1 MIFGPGVYTHDGVL
15 ATGSPTWIML
25 LEKRGKD
32 IESYMYKYM
41 DIRAENNGAKQ
52 IQKCWHSMV
61 LKLSQYTGTL
71 GNISKNH
78 LSQLAEEPLRTS
90 AKATI
95 ARKFYPSSLREAPP
109 LSTQFQGP
117 VARTRSP
124 HFLHL

>member
-1 MIFGPGVYTHDGVL
+1 MGPGVYTHDGVL
-15 ATGSPTWIML
+15 ATLSPTWIML

-32 IESYMYKYM
+32 IESHMYKYM
-41 DIRAENNGAKQ
+41 EIRADNNGAKQ

-61 LKLSQYTGTL
+61 SKLSQYTGTL
-71 GNISKNH
+71 RNIPKTY
-78 LSQLAEEPLRTS
+78 LSQLAEELRKS

-95 ARKFYPSSLREAPP
+95 ARKFYLSSLREAPP
-109 LSTQFQGP
+109 LSTQFRGP